1 MFREGYVLAILK
13 DENGKTYG
21 AKIYSNN
28 KVLGYTNSEI
38 LQLKRNGIQLI
49 NAIIT
54 NDGFVRAREGKLPV
68 EVVPN
73 RPNIQMQRD
82 MSQARKI
89 IKTSTKVMVYH
100 GNKDKSMVP
109 IYGRGQQ
116 DTDYGQGFYTTPNK
130 KLAKEWAWAYYSSGD
145 RGYVHSYKVD
155 LSGLYVVDFTRLHT
169 INWIAELITH
179 RKVEEKSNSRII
191 QRINR
196 IKQNFKVNTDCDI
209 IIGYRCDDRYYN
221 TINNFMLGLQTIEE
235 IDRIFRLGDL
245 GLQVFFKSKNAFDRL
260 CVAEHIVEEVPKSY
274 YNKFYN
280 RESTV
285 KKEMRKQAS
294 ETVNGHYIDDVFSMY
309 LGV

>member
-54 NDGFVRAREGKLPV
+54 NDGFVRAREGRLPV

-89 IKTSTKVMVYH
+89 IRTSTKVMVYH

-130 KLAKEWAWAYYSSGD
+130 ELAKEWAWAYYSSGD

-179 RKVEEKSNSRII
+179 REIEESDNLRVE
-191 QRINR
+191 QRINS
-196 IKQNFKVNTDCDI
+196 IKQNFKVNTDCGI
-209 IIGYRCDDRYYN
+209 IIGYGCDDRYYN

-245 GLQVFFKSKNAFDRL
+245 GLQVFFKSERAFNRL
-260 CVAEHIVEEVPKSY
+260 GEAEHKVEEVSRIY
-274 YNKFYN
+274 FNKFSN
-280 RESTV
+280 REAMAKRNIKS
-285 KKEMRKQAS
+285 QAS
-294 ETVNGHYIDDVFSMY
+294 KTLTGHFVDDVIYMY